1 MRAGFHDAGI
11 GCRWVWRGLLG
22 ALAVLLAA
30 CAERLPRPAG
40 RFFPAPPAAVAATQT
55 GIASLY
61 WQGRRTAS
69 GERFNPNALTAA
81 HRTWPFNSRV
91 RVTNLNTGK
100 SVIVRINDRG
110 PFTRGRIID
119 ITPPAAKAIGFDR
132 RMGLARVR
140 IELLR

>member
-1 MRAGFHDAGI
+1 MVA
-11 GCRWVWRGLLG
+11 
-22 ALAVLLAA
+22 LLAA
-30 CAERLPRPAG
+30 CAGPSARTGG
-40 RFFPAPPAAVAATQT
+40 RFYPVPPAAVAATQT

-91 RVTNLNTGK
+91 RVTNLNTGR

-110 PFTRGRIID
+110 PFVRGRIID
-119 ITPPAAKAIGFDR
+119 LTPPAAKAIGFDR

>member
-1 MRAGFHDAGI
+1 MSMPWSVRRCLLLVGLCVVLVSCENKPGAAGSRFHPVYAPQ
-11 GCRWVWRGLLG
+11 V
-22 ALAVLLAA
+22 
-30 CAERLPRPAG
+30 AE
-40 RFFPAPPAAVAATQT
+40 TQT

-69 GERFNPNALTAA
+69 GERFNPNDFTAA

-91 RVTNLNTGK
+91 RVTNLNNGRW
-100 SVIVRINDRG
+100 VIVRINDRG
-110 PFTRGRIID
+110 PFTRGRVID
-119 ITPPAAKAIGFDR
+119 ITPPAAQAIGFDR